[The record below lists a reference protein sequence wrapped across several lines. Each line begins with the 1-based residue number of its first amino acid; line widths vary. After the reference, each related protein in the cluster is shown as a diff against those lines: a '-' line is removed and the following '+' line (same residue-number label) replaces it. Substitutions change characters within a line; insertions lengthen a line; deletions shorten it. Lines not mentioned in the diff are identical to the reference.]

1 MESNVTSKLSTYL
14 DDLLRPTIED
24 ILKQSVVDQDFDF
37 IQCLR
42 HHQCSSKLKPTT
54 LLVRIK
60 IQNFFSLFQHQ
71 SVVDRIGYL
80 LA

>member
-37 IQCLR
+37 IQC
-42 HHQCSSKLKPTT
+42 SSKLKPTT

-80 LA
+80 LAKH